1 MKPSVRIA
9 ILALVILAVGAIV
22 ALKYRDQ
29 RQGVATTPAQPA
41 ITAAPPPE
49 PARASMLLFADLS
62 EANETKDACGIII
75 QTVRSARERGI
86 VVTEYNSG
94 SAPDVRKQHRVVVEP
109 TVIVLDP
116 SGREIARHEGEDAE
130 TVSAIR
136 TEIERVSGGRA

>member
-1 MKPSVRIA
+1 MKPSVRILILTLIVVA
-9 ILALVILAVGAIV
+9 IGAIV
-22 ALKYRDQ
+22 ALKYRDP
-29 RQGVATTPAQPA
+29 RQGDATIPAQPA
-41 ITAAPPPE
+41 IASAPHTK

-62 EANETKDACGIII
+62 EANETEDACGIII

-94 SAPDVRKQHRVVVEP
+94 SAPEVRKQHRVVVEP

-116 SGREIARHEGEDAE
+116 TGREIARHEGEDAE

-136 TEIERVSGGRA
+136 AEIERVSGGRA